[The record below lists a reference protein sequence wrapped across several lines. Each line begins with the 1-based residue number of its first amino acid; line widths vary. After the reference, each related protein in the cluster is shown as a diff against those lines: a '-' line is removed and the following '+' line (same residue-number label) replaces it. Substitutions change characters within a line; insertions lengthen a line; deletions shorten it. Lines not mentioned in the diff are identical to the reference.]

1 MLWSRA
7 TLLFLTDISARSQQ
21 PSLPEKSATDEDLG
35 GYLILYTCI
44 VITLIIFIYT
54 YRHSCIWFGVFK
66 CDMLFLDIAL
76 TVSRRKHCCRTFA
89 RHDCE
94 TVSLAKFVAL
104 TRTHTHTCGG
114 GVVQNT
120 SKHSFETV
128 LLLLGTPARSCK
140 TLFGGSLVWDDHA
153 GHSLEAHSRLAEP
166 LWKSGFWHGSWKCT
180 HRVLR
185 LPHDMQPPTAAS
197 INHHQQAPLSHSH
210 HRNHHSRKKKSSRSC
225 CISLVACPQAFLV
238 SVCFFFGCFVGCLAG
253 WFEARTAFSLSGV
266 QTTPSACAWRK
277 GW

>member
-104 TRTHTHTCGG
+104 TRTHTHLWGWGCA
-114 GVVQNT
+114 
-120 SKHSFETV
+120 KHIKAFIWNSSVTV
-128 LLLLGTPARSCK
+128 GHSCK
-140 TLFGGSLVWDDHA
+140 ILQDALWGVPRLRRPCGSLSWST
-153 GHSLEAHSRLAEP
+153 SLL
-166 LWKSGFWHGSWKCT
+166 
-180 HRVLR
+180 
-185 LPHDMQPPTAAS
+185 
-197 INHHQQAPLSHSH
+197 
-210 HRNHHSRKKKSSRSC
+210 
-225 CISLVACPQAFLV
+225 
-238 SVCFFFGCFVGCLAG
+238 
-253 WFEARTAFSLSGV
+253 
-266 QTTPSACAWRK
+266 
-277 GW
+277 